1 MKRFAILTFVV
12 VVLAAELASA
22 GPRNILVMRTEGTAD
37 ASTRTNID
45 THVLRLA
52 KNLDGKVEGGDITF
66 TDAAAVVGCSPSEPS
81 CKDDVLTTL
90 GVDEIIATTATATAT
105 GTNVTVRR
113 IAKGVPPKAAQTT
126 IVPGRAPEG
135 RLDADVGPIFGLAA
149 SAASAGTALG
159 ATFNEPAQPPLA
171 TTLEPSEPTT
181 AATVPVEP
189 MPPTAPDTSTAPID
203 TTTTVTAAPTNQVVP
218 MQDDDRGP
226 RNRRLQKIGMA
237 TGGAL
242 VLLSFVMW
250 SKASGVQHD
259 IDDAPANTAADLRH
273 LKDLEGDADA
283 YAGAGNLF
291 FLTGLVVG
299 GVSGYYYWRG
309 RRTTSPQQAVVAPA
323 VFPHGAGVVL
333 SFGGGR

>member
-1 MKRFAILTFVV
+1 MKRSAILTFVF
-12 VVLAAELASA
+12 VVLAAGVASA

-66 TDAAAVVGCSPSEPS
+66 TDAAAVVGCNLSEAS
-81 CKDDVLTTL
+81 CKDDVLATL
-90 GVDEIIATTATATAT
+90 GVDEIIATTATSTAN

-113 IAKGVPPKAAQTT
+113 IAKGVAPKTAQTT
-126 IVPGRAPEG
+126 IVAGRAPEG
-135 RLDADVGPIFGLAA
+135 KLDADIGPIFGLKAT
-149 SAASAGTALG
+149 AASAGTALG
-159 ATFNEPAQPPLA
+159 STFNEPAQPPLE
-171 TTLEPSEPTT
+171 TTLEPTPSATTTTTEPTP
-181 AATVPVEP
+181 APPV
-189 MPPTAPDTSTAPID
+189 PDTSTAPID
-203 TTTTVTAAPTNQVVP
+203 TTVTAAPTNQVTP
-218 MQDDDRGP
+218 MPRDDGGQ

-237 TGGAL
+237 AGGAF

-250 SKASGVQHD
+250 SQANGVQHD
-259 IDDAPANTAADLRH
+259 IDDAPANTVADLRH
-273 LKDLEGDADA
+273 LQDLEGDADA

-309 RRTTSPQQAVVAPA
+309 RRTASSQQAVVAPA